1 MLLLMKLSGH
11 QSQKIRFICKNLRS
25 QTRGVVK
32 SVTDSKG
39 WVYGESKSFNGW
51 RREEGGGAS
60 NFQCN
65 PHNSGHVRLGAA
77 ALELN

>member
-1 MLLLMKLSGH
+1 MYAFVDEAIRSSKSENPFYM
-11 QSQKIRFICKNLRS
+11 QKFAPT

-51 RREEGGGAS
+51 RREEVGGGRS
-60 NFQCN
+60 IQL
-65 PHNSGHVRLGAA
+65 PV
-77 ALELN
+77 